1 MIFRDRE
8 DAGRQLAEQ
17 LKWYAGRED
26 VLVLGIPRGGVT
38 VAFEVARALR
48 VPFDIFLSRKLGVP
62 GHEEFAFGAVAEG
75 NGRYLDEETIRATG
89 ISEEEVERITQEV
102 RKTLHEREVAY
113 RGSRPPLQVEGRTV
127 ILVDDG
133 IATGASI
140 YAAIQ
145 ALRQMKPARLVA
157 AVPVAPAS
165 TCEWLRPLVDELVCL
180 YAPKFFYAVG
190 QFYERFA
197 QVTDEEVIALLGR
210 AGRMAEASAA
220 AVDCAEEAVP
230 AAVEPRWD
238 GSQRELSIP
247 AGQVKVEGTL
257 SLPGKPRGIVLFA
270 HGSGSSRHSPR
281 NRSVAEALQSQGF
294 ATLLFDLLTLEEEA
308 IDRQNAAL
316 RFDIGLLAGRLV
328 RVTQWIAQNPDT
340 RGLPIGYF
348 GASTGAAAALVAAA
362 QLPSSVAAVVSRG
375 GRPDLAAE
383 ALRRVHA
390 PTLLIVGGRDD
401 VVIELNRQALAW
413 LGCGVKRLVIVPG
426 ATHLFEEPGALE
438 EVARLAADW
447 FAESFASA
455 RRGSEATASNTMRG
469 RV

>member
-26 VLVLGIPRGGVT
+26 VVVLGIPRGGVS

-48 VPFDIFLSRKLGVP
+48 APLDIFLSRKLGVP
-62 GHEEFAFGAVAEG
+62 GHEEYAFGAVAAG
-75 NGRYLDEETIRATG
+75 NGRYLDEEIIRSTG
-89 ISEEEVERITQEV
+89 TTEEEVERITREV
-102 RKTLHEREVAY
+102 RETLRERAALY
-113 RGSRPPLQVEGRTV
+113 RGSLPPLEVEGRTV

-145 ALRQMKPARLVA
+145 ALREMKPARLVV

-165 TCEWLRPLVDELVCL
+165 TCEWLKPAVDELVCL
-180 YAPKFFYAVG
+180 YAPKYFYAVG
-190 QFYERFA
+190 QFYERFS
-197 QVTDEEVIALLGR
+197 QVTDEEVIALLRR
-210 AGRMAEASAA
+210 AGRKAEAPA
-220 AVDCAEEAVP
+220 AVSDCAEEAVP
-230 AAVEPRWD
+230 DSAWD
-238 GSQRELSIP
+238 GSQRDLSIP

-257 SLPGKPRGIVLFA
+257 SLPGKPRGIILFA

-308 IDRQNAAL
+308 IDRQSAAL

-340 RGLPIGYF
+340 RGLHIGYF

-362 QLPSSVAAVVSRG
+362 QLPGTVGAVVSRG

-390 PTLLIVGGRDD
+390 PTLLIVGGRDE

-413 LGCGVKRLVIVPG
+413 LASGVKRLVIVPG

-438 EVARLAADW
+438 EVARLAAEW
-447 FAESFASA
+447 FAESLAPA
-455 RRGSEATASNTMRG
+455 RHGIEATASNTTRG
-469 RV
+469 TG